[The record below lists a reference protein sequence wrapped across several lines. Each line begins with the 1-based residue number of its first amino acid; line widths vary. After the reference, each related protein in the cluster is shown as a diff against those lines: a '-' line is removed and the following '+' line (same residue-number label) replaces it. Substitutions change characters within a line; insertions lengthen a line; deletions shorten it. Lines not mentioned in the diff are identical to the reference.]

1 MVTTLV
7 DIKGLQKGH
16 GQKVTFL
23 QCASKVIQLK
33 AESPMTVQD
42 AEQMRDKYPS
52 TKSLDAGEMCDQV
65 VIAQTGLEI
74 LFSQGPLFLSY
85 NTICT

>member
-1 MVTTLV
+1 
-7 DIKGLQKGH
+7 
-16 GQKVTFL
+16 
-23 QCASKVIQLK
+23 
-33 AESPMTVQD
+33 MTVQD